1 MQLRQDFSREHGPVT
16 SELLVRVATLF
27 NDFNPAHYDA
37 TFAASIGLPGVIGP
51 GTLLQAW
58 MLADLRPVVGGSPVP
73 VASIDLRLRQPF
85 LIGDTVTIT
94 YRPSEGAIDVEAAA
108 RREPGDE
115 PRVVATAK
123 VTTTAAGDPA

>member
-1 MQLRQDFSREHGPVT
+1 MQGRQGFSREHGPVT

-58 MLADLRPVVGGSPVP
+58 ILADLREELAGGPLPVREV
-73 VASIDLRLRQPF
+73 DLRLRQPF
-85 LIGDTVTIT
+85 LVGDTVTIA
-94 YRPSEGAIDVEAAA
+94 YAPADDHIAVEAAA

-115 PRVVATAK
+115 PRIVATAR
-123 VTTTAAGDPA
+123 VTPTPSGAAR

>member
-16 SELLVRVATLF
+16 SELLVRLATLF
-27 NDFNPAHYDA
+27 NDFNPAHYDG

-58 MLADLRPVVGGSPVP
+58 MLADLRPVLGGSPVP
-73 VASIDLRLRQPF
+73 VAAIDLRLRQPF

-94 YRPSEGAIDVEAAA
+94 YRPVDGAVEVEAAA
-108 RREPGDE
+108 RRQADDE

-123 VTTTAAGDPA
+123 VTPTIAGAPA

>member
-1 MQLRQDFSREHGPVT
+1 MQLREDFSREHGPVT

-58 MLADLRPVVGGSPVP
+58 MLADLRAALGARPVP
-73 VASIDLRLRQPF
+73 VAGIDLRLRQPF
-85 LIGDTVTIT
+85 LVGDTVTIT
-94 YRPSEGAIDVEAAA
+94 YRPADDVIEAEAAA
-108 RREPGDE
+108 RRQADDE
-115 PRVVATAK
+115 PRVVATARI
-123 VTTTAAGDPA
+123 TPGAAGSGA